1 MKDNVFDVLM
11 YLFERYNEEDADFE
25 PDRDELQRQLLEAGF
40 EGGEVERAFDWL
52 DGLANGQAQPMEAM
66 RSTSMR
72 VYSEAEHD
80 RLDSRARGF
89 LTFLEQVGVLDPRSR
104 EVIIDRAMALDE
116 DAVDLD
122 QLKWVSLMVLFNQPE
137 FEGPFHWLEEIVF
150 DDRPAYLN

>member
-116 DAVDLD
+116 DAVDLE

>member
-25 PDRDELQRQLLEAGF
+25 PDRGELQAQLLEAGF
-40 EGGEVERAFDWL
+40 EAPEVDRAFDWL
-52 DGLANGQAQPMEAM
+52 DGLANSQALPMESM
-66 RSTSMR
+66 RGTSMR
-72 VYSEAEHD
+72 VYSEAEHE
-80 RLDSRARGF
+80 RLDARARGF
-89 LTFLEQVGVLDPRSR
+89 LTFLEQAGVLDPRSR

-116 DAVDLD
+116 EGIDLD